1 MTKFFQNVFRMFDI
15 NAWEIVEKLYSILV
29 SLKLFLRLLHL
40 IISINTVSYKSS
52 NIPDLAGS
60 KSFVQLWIL
69 HSTNILYK

>member
-1 MTKFFQNVFRMFDI
+1 MLLITFFFQKVFDI
-15 NAWEIVEKLYSILV
+15 NEWEIVKKTYSILV
-29 SLKLFLRLLHL
+29 SLKLLLLLIHL

-52 NIPDLAGS
+52 NIPDPAGS